1 MSQPRRRWFIS
12 VVLVLAIIAFVGFS
26 MIPLISTAFRASQPV
41 SETSV
46 TNQGQKQLEEAA
58 RGYEVVLQREPE
70 NQTALRGLVEARIQ
84 LLDLKGTVDPLEKLV
99 ALNPA
104 ETQYG
109 LLLAE
114 VKQRLGDREGEAAA
128 YRSILNANPGNLQAL
143 EGLANVQ
150 LREQRPMEAVALLQ
164 NTLSNAPEANQNQP
178 GSVDINGVRL
188 LLAQVYATQQNY
200 NEAIAIYDELISNNK
215 QDFRPVLAKAMAL
228 QQQGKNEEAKPLF
241 DNAAGLAPAQYKERI
256 NQLATPSPS
265 LSPSPLAPSPS
276 D

>member
-1 MSQPRRRWFIS
+1 
-12 VVLVLAIIAFVGFS
+12 
-26 MIPLISTAFRASQPV
+26 MIPLFSTAFRASQPA
-41 SETSV
+41 SEAPV
-46 TNQGQKQLEEAA
+46 TNQGQQLKEAA

-70 NQTALRGLVEARIQ
+70 NQTALRGLVGARIQ
-84 LLDLKGTVDPLEKLV
+84 LLDLKGTVAPLEKLV

-114 VKQRLGDREGEAAA
+114 VKQRLGDREGEATA
-128 YRSILNANPGNLQAL
+128 YRSILDTNPGNLQAL

-150 LREQRPMEAVALLQ
+150 LREQRPEEAVALLQ
-164 NTLSNAPEANQNQP
+164 NTLSNAQQVNQNQP
-178 GSVDINGVRL
+178 GSIDVNAVRL

-228 QQQGKNEEAKPLF
+228 QQQGKNQEAKPLF
-241 DNAAGLAPAQYKERI
+241 DNAAALAPAQYKDKI
-256 NQLATPSPS
+256 SQLATPSPTP
-265 LSPSPLAPSPS
+265 SPQPLAPSPS
-276 D
+276 N